1 MKKFQENVSF
11 LVKQRKAERGR
22 ERERER
28 EGGEVSSCHVMSC
41 HVMVR
46 KGFCLSIR
54 SLIMMLQNPHLLFF
68 FRGVGRVGGFGPE
81 QAGQHK
87 ALV

>member
-11 LVKQRKAERGR
+11 FLFGETEKG
-22 ERERER
+22 RERER
-28 EGGEVSSCHVMSC
+28 EGGLVSSCHVMSC
-41 HVMVR
+41 HVMGR
-46 KGFCLSIR
+46 KGFCLSSR
-54 SLIMMLQNPHLLFF
+54 SLIMMLQNPHLLLFLG
-68 FRGVGRVGGFGPE
+68 GVGRANGFGPE